1 MASRYAAI
9 LAKQAEDELTEVIP
23 ETISDI
29 PETSNC
35 YFIVYNGPY
44 RIAEGSLLSIK
55 YKLPLFYIEQRI
67 KTYEANPMNPR
78 IVTIEL

>member
-9 LAKQAEDELTEVIP
+9 LAKKAAEELKEVIP
-23 ETISDI
+23 ETIGDI

-44 RIAEGSLLSIK
+44 QIAEGSLLSIK

-67 KTYEANPMNPR
+67 TSYEKSAVNPR
-78 IVTIEL
+78 IVNIRF

>member
-9 LAKQAEDELTEVIP
+9 LKQNEEDLTEVIP

-35 YFIVYNGPY
+35 YFMVYDGPY
-44 RIAEGSLLSIK
+44 LLTEGSLCSLK
-55 YKLPLFYIEQRI
+55 YKLPLAHFDRPI
-67 KTYEANPMNPR
+67 KAYYKNPDHPR
-78 IVTIEL
+78 IVTIRL